1 MSTAGESPRRATDGG
16 AEPGWALG
24 VGLLLASRALFDE
37 LHRRLAQ
44 AGHDRLRPAHGFL
57 FQALGTGGA
66 TASEVA
72 GRLGITKQAARL
84 MIDDIAALGYVERGI
99 DDRDGRRRP
108 VRLTAR
114 GEDALRRSEAIFDEL
129 RDELVDDLGAGGLH
143 DGLRLLGVIEDR
155 YGPVPLRPVW

>member
-1 MSTAGESPRRATDGG
+1 LSIVSSDEP
-16 AEPGWALG
+16 PGWVIG
-24 VGLLLASRALFDE
+24 VGLLAASRALFDE

-57 FQALGTGGA
+57 FQALGERGA

-72 GRLGITKQAARL
+72 VRLGVTKQAARL
-84 MIDDIAALGYVERGI
+84 MIDDLAALGYVERGT
-99 DDRDGRRRP
+99 DPADARRRP

-114 GEDALRRSEAIFDEL
+114 GEDALRRSEAIFDDL
-129 RDELVDDLGAGGLH
+129 RDELLATLGDRGLT
-143 DGLRLLGVIEDR
+143 DGLRLLGTIEDR